1 MNGYYSCYWSSWRGE
16 SPGDHYIQQLQLL
29 RSRRESMNPKTFIR
43 AKRVSNCYIQE
54 KKTDRLR
61 VCVDVRICFGFSV
74 EKIVLV
80 LV

>member
-1 MNGYYSCYWSSWRGE
+1 MCQSV
-16 SPGDHYIQQLQLL
+16 QQ
-29 RSRRESMNPKTFIR
+29 
-43 AKRVSNCYIQE
+43 YIQE

>member
-1 MNGYYSCYWSSWRGE
+1 MKNTLLSAPRQQCYKLKL
-16 SPGDHYIQQLQLL
+16 YVVNI
-29 RSRRESMNPKTFIR
+29 IR

-54 KKTDRLR
+54 KKKLTVCVD